1 MKAAMRLVVLVGVLG
16 FVLIGCSSVPKDAD
30 TDINDQLGITDAED
44 AMEDTDTGMNDV
56 ETAQGEGIDE
66 VDIIEEHPLDATD
79 TLLAKRVLYFDLDSA
94 LVKDEFSEIVEAHA
108 GFLAENPD
116 ARLILEGHA
125 DERGTRE
132 YNLGLGERR
141 AQAVSQFLQLIGATS
156 NQMTNVS
163 YGEER
168 PVDLGHDD
176 IAYQANRRV
185 ELVYER

>member
-1 MKAAMRLVVLVGVLG
+1 MKAVMRLVVLVGILG
-16 FVLIGCSSVPKDAD
+16 FVLIGCSSMPKDSD
-30 TDINDQLGITDAED
+30 TDINDQLGITDAD
-44 AMEDTDTGMNDV
+44 VMEDTDTGMNDV
-56 ETAQGEGIDE
+56 ETAQGEALD
-66 VDIIEEHPLDATD
+66 DLDMIEEHPLDATD

-94 LVKDEFSEIVEAHA
+94 LVKAEFSEIVEAHA
-108 GFLAENPD
+108 GFLAENPN

-168 PVDLGHDD
+168 PADLGHDD
-176 IAYQANRRV
+176 IAYEANRRV

>member
-1 MKAAMRLVVLVGVLG
+1 MKAVMRLVVLVSIFG
-16 FVLIGCSSVPKDAD
+16 FIVVGCSSTPKEPGS
-30 TDINDQLGITDAED
+30 DINDPVDVTDV
-44 AMEDTDTGMNDV
+44 MEDTDTDTGMTDV

-66 VDIIEEHPLDATD
+66 FGLIEEHPLDAAD

-94 LVKDEFSEIVEAHA
+94 LVKDEFSEVVEAHA

-116 ARLILEGHA
+116 ARLTLEGHA

-156 NQMTNVS
+156 NQLTNVS

>member
-1 MKAAMRLVVLVGVLG
+1 MKAVMRLVVLIGILG
-16 FVLIGCSSVPKDAD
+16 FIVIGCSSAPKEPDVE
-30 TDINDQLGITDAED
+30 DINDSSGMTDVI
-44 AMEDTDTGMNDV
+44 EDTDTGMSDV
-56 ETAQGEGIDE
+56 ETAQGTGVDE
-66 VDIIEEHPLDATD
+66 FDIIEEHPLDAAD
-79 TLLAKRVLYFDLDSA
+79 TLLAKRILYFDLDSA
-94 LVKDEFSEIVEAHA
+94 LVKDEFSEVVEAHA

-116 ARLILEGHA
+116 ARLTLEGHA

-156 NQMTNVS
+156 NQITNVS

-168 PVDLGHDD
+168 PIDLGHDD